1 LRLFVERL
9 KLFVVQTKEFFG
21 SAKGFA
27 GFLLRPTREVL
38 LVRTLSLLFICFSAL
53 WSYLSFNMWI
63 APHLKPA
70 HSEEEDEVAEGGEKK
85 GGHGGEAAAEPAFSG
100 SLIPKD
106 IRDRQDGQLAEGH
119 DLQEPGPKR
128 GLASI
133 QVNNIAIRRGFHY
146 FPLDSISA
154 GLKVEGQQQN
164 VALISFEFE
173 VDNYKAKEELRGR
186 ETEMRSLMIS
196 ILAKYE
202 RDQLLGLKGKQL
214 LKSEIMTEMNYHL
227 KNGRVVDVL
236 FSSFTIR

>member
-1 LRLFVERL
+1 
-9 KLFVVQTKEFFG
+9 
-21 SAKGFA
+21 
-27 GFLLRPTREVL
+27 
-38 LVRTLSLLFICFSAL
+38 
-53 WSYLSFNMWI
+53 MWI

-70 HSEEEDEVAEGGEKK
+70 HSEEEEEVAEGGEKK

-133 QVNNIAIRRGFHY
+133 QANNIAIRRGFHY
-146 FPLDSISA
+146 FPIDSISA
-154 GLKVEGQQQN
+154 GLRIEGQQQN

-173 VDNYKAKEELRGR
+173 VDNYKVKEELRGR